1 MAHFAEINSKDE
13 VLQVISVSNDV
24 LLDSNGTEVEQQGID
39 FCSELFGGTWLQA
52 SYNAG
57 FRKNF
62 ASKGYTFDVGR
73 DAFIPPNPYASWTLN
88 EETCTWEAPT
98 TYPSDGEHY
107 FWDEGTQSWVLDED

>member
-1 MAHFAEINSKDE
+1 MAHFAEINSNNE

-39 FCSELFGGTWLQA
+39 FCAELLGGTWVQA

-57 FRKNF
+57 FRENF
-62 ASKGYTFDVGR
+62 ASKGYTFDSVL
-73 DAFIPPNPYASWTLN
+73 DAFIPPKPHNSWVLD
-88 EETCTWEAPT
+88 EETCNWAAPT

>member
-1 MAHFAEINSKDE
+1 MAHFAEINSNNE

-39 FCSELFGGTWLQA
+39 FCAELLGGTWVQA

-62 ASKGYTFDVGR
+62 ASKGYTFDTER
-73 DAFIPPNPYASWTLN
+73 DAFIPPKPHNSWVLD
-88 EETCTWEAPT
+88 EETCNWAAPVT
-98 TYPSDGEHY
+98 HASDGEHY
-107 FWDEGTQSWVLDED
+107 FWDEGNQRWVLDED

>member
-1 MAHFAEINSKDE
+1 MAHFAEINSNNE

-24 LLDSNGTEVEQQGID
+24 LLDSDETEVEQQGID
-39 FCSELFGGTWLQA
+39 FCSELFGGTWVQA

-62 ASKGYTFDVGR
+62 ASKGCAFDVGR
-73 DAFIPPNPYASWTLN
+73 DAFIPPKPYASWTLN
-88 EETCTWEAPT
+88 EETCTWNAPA

-107 FWDEGTQSWVLDED
+107 FWDEGTQSWVLAET